1 MKRFLPF
8 TLPLLML
15 MGLIACEES
24 DSNMELDAEDAILKL
39 IADDDSTY
47 GIDGME
53 NVENE
58 DFTLGKS
65 LMSAA
70 SNLTHHMPAMR
81 DSNFVWRFGRTGM
94 NVERD
99 VLVEVEDDTSA
110 IALITHHITGTFH
123 VKQFERFW
131 LDTETWER
139 GDSIRFSEKPID
151 MTAHRRVSFKKRIS
165 PLGGERWKPI
175 AMTLQT
181 GTSGSALEIETLE
194 WVAEDSTVILSDF
207 ENVFYS
213 RRDPLLL
220 SQLGANHMNIMVSND
235 VTGEAEFVKG
245 RFGYHPR
252 MGRPDARSRF
262 YFQYVET
269 MENGDKRYTKD
280 IAPVRH
286 HRRHFKGFIDVL
298 DFRTLFDHD
307 YLEYSSAT
315 IGFVYTTRQRVQP

>member
-1 MKRFLPF
+1 MKKFLPII
-8 TLPLLML
+8 LPLMLLMML
-15 MGLIACEES
+15 VACE
-24 DSNMELDAEDAILKL
+24 DTNSNIELDAQDAILKL
-39 IADDDSTY
+39 IAADDSTY
-47 GIDGME
+47 GIDDMGNIE
-53 NVENE
+53 DE
-58 DFTLGKS
+58 DFILGKS
-65 LMSAA
+65 VLPATS
-70 SNLTHHMPAMR
+70 SNTIYMPAMR
-81 DSNFVWRFGRTGM
+81 DSNFIWRFGRTDM

-99 VLVEVEDDTSA
+99 ILVEMEDDTSA
-110 IALITHHITGTFH
+110 VALITHHITGTFH
-123 VKQFERFW
+123 VKQFERIW

-151 MTAHRRVSFKKRIS
+151 MTAQRRVSFKKRIS

-220 SQLGANHMNIMVSND
+220 SQHGANQMNVLVSND
-235 VTGEAEFVKG
+235 VAEEGELVKG

-262 YFQYVET
+262 HFQYVET